1 MTFQIHYFQI
11 ASKKIGKFFIRKLCL
26 QYNLYISEIIRFI
39 IIIIIC
45 IIRINAQFS
54 AFSDRIY
61 IQKFSNQN
69 SLIYKYTFSKNK
81 KMTEQLNNQTQIT
94 LMTERYNE
102 QYEINKE
109 TEIKMQKG
117 LKKDL
122 TDCVTKVV
130 GEVAMKVCFALT
142 VAFCVGC

>member
-1 MTFQIHYFQI
+1 MT
-11 ASKKIGKFFIRKLCL
+11 R
-26 QYNLYISEIIRFI
+26 YNL
-39 IIIIIC
+39 IIIC

-54 AFSDRIY
+54 ALSNRIY
-61 IQKFSNQN
+61 IQKCSNQN
-69 SLIYKYTFSKNK
+69 SLIYNYTFSKNY
-81 KMTEQLNNQTQIT
+81 KMTENFNNQTQIT

-109 TEIKMQKG
+109 TDIKMQKG

-142 VAFCVGC
+142 VAFCIGC

>member
-1 MTFQIHYFQI
+1 MHIFLHFLSYIYSKMFQLKTQ
-11 ASKKIGKFFIRKLCL
+11 
-26 QYNLYISEIIRFI
+26 QYI
-39 IIIIIC
+39 IIH
-45 IIRINAQFS
+45 S
-54 AFSDRIY
+54 AKL
-61 IQKFSNQN
+61 Q
-69 SLIYKYTFSKNK
+69 
-81 KMTEQLNNQTQIT
+81 MTENINNQTQIT

-109 TEIKMQKG
+109 ADIKMQKG

-142 VAFCVGC
+142 VAFCIGC